1 MNAGLKVA
9 AFAVLL
15 TAVFGA
21 AWGAGAAFD
30 PVVAGAEP
38 AHHADHPEGR
48 PETGSGRG
56 AGAGHQ
62 DH

>member
-1 MNAGLKVA
+1 MNAGPKVA

-30 PVVAGAEP
+30 PVVAGDDP
-38 AHHADHPEGR
+38 AHHADHR
-48 PETGSGRG
+48 ETGRGGG
-56 AGAGHQ
+56 AGAVHQ

>member
-1 MNAGLKVA
+1 MNAGPKAA

-38 AHHADHPEGR
+38 ARHADHQQGR
-48 PETGSGRG
+48 PEAESGGG
-56 AGAGHQ
+56 AGAVHE